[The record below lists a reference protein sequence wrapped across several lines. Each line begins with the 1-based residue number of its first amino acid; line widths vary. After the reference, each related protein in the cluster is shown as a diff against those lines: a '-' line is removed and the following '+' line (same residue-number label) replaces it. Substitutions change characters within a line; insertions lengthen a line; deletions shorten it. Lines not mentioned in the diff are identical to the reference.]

1 MQVDEKKAAGKSEHS
16 GKQFYFCSTSCKE
29 KFDRNP
35 DQYAKKSA

>member
-1 MQVDEKKAAGKSEHS
+1 MQVDEKKAAGKSEHN
-16 GKQFYFCSTSCKE
+16 GKQFYFCSSSCKE